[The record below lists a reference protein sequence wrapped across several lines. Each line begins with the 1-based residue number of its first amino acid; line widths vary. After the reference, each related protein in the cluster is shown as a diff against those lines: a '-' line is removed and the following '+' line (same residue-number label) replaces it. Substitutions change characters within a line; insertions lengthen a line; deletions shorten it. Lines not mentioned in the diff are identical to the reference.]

1 MTDDERL
8 PDPTVAA
15 DALPRGSM
23 IVVRERDAARRDQLC
38 RAILKLARRKG
49 LAVLVAGDPLLAAA
63 LGADGLHL
71 PESRLAEAAHWRARF
86 PTFTITAAV
95 HSLRVLMRTGPL
107 SIDAVF
113 LSPVFATGSHVGREP
128 LTPLRAN
135 SIARMS
141 DKPVYALGG
150 INAHNA
156 GSLARDAFAGIAAI
170 GALSV

>member
-8 PDPTVAA
+8 PDPMVAA

-95 HSLRVLMRTGPL
+95 HSLRALMRTRPL

>member
-1 MTDDERL
+1 
-8 PDPTVAA
+8 
-15 DALPRGSM
+15 
-23 IVVRERDAARRDQLC
+23 
-38 RAILKLARRKG
+38 
-49 LAVLVAGDPLLAAA
+49 
-63 LGADGLHL
+63 
-71 PESRLAEAAHWRARF
+71 
-86 PTFTITAAV
+86 
-95 HSLRVLMRTGPL
+95 MRTGPL

>member
-8 PDPTVAA
+8 PDPLAAA

-23 IVVRERDAARRDQLC
+23 IVVRARDPERRDQLS
-38 RAILKLARRKG
+38 RTMLKLACRKG
-49 LAVLVAGDPLLAAA
+49 LAVLVAGDPLLAVM
-63 LGADGLHL
+63 LGADGFHL
-71 PESRLAEAAHWRARF
+71 PESRLPEATHWRARF
-86 PTFTITAAV
+86 PLFTITAAV
-95 HSLRVLMRTGPL
+95 HSLSALMRAGPL
-107 SIDAVF
+107 PIDAMF
-113 LSPVFATGSHVGREP
+113 LSPVFATGSHP
-128 LTPLRAN
+128 DHTQLTPLRAN

-150 INAHNA
+150 IHARNA